1 MNTNETIKQYF
12 TRESIVDLFTKYEL
26 YYQISLG
33 NYIYETLKDVDET
46 MNKIKELNLKVLPDT
61 VLPNIFEIVL
71 QHNQDEDFEDSFEY
85 HLRVRALLH
94 SLKDFVNNDKELLKV
109 EDYIKEKSQQII
121 NDEFFNEEMKLQ
133 LESEYSAVYDHYD
146 VMFTEEIAQSIQE
159 NLK

>member
-109 EDYIKEKSQQII
+109 EYYIKEKSQQII